1 MRRTGLEKL
10 DVVEWPMLAG
20 DTGRDC
26 MGGPGPG
33 RPILSE
39 TSGVGVTAGG
49 LRPGPLLPPSHALTQ
64 QAFAASGMP
73 VLGGLD
79 LLVGAVLD
87 PLGAGVLVAP
97 A

>member
-1 MRRTGLEKL
+1 MGRLGL
-10 DVVEWPMLAG
+10 
-20 DTGRDC
+20 
-26 MGGPGPG
+26 GGPKP
-33 RPILSE
+33 SAA
-39 TSGVGVTAGG
+39 SGGGVTAGG

-64 QAFAASGMP
+64 QAFAASGVP